1 MPRRAARK
9 RLKFRADDVCSER
22 VTVADYA
29 NSDPAVVKSGRV
41 KKAVANAVQ
50 QEVKSLCGL
59 EASCVPAEEVLSVSG
74 ESCDSSDEMDTK
86 ESINGRAA
94 SRKKKSKRHKESAD
108 GGGGEEYPIDI
119 WLLLA
124 SYIRPED
131 IVRFSL
137 ICKKAW
143 TVTCTAAFWTRL
155 YRSSGAVTLQ
165 LRPGVS
171 PSPQALQ
178 SGRVPAAAPAP
189 RVHGEAALPAG
200 LRHPLALPHVRT
212 LRLPR
217 LQEPCHSRQYS
228 QHFKKFQ
235 MSAFLVQKDCR
246 EQTRSN
252 VGIQLQVQKA
262 VPQIEEQVL
271 QRSPAPHPVRGGA
284 HEPGSGLLPA
294 ADHHLQLHLRANRHG
309 HDVYLVHHQREHRHA
324 APPRAPR
331 VPGHPRPQREE
342 APPGAGGAGGAGP
355 RAQRQAPGLVAPTVP
370 LLPKSLVLSRGCRNR
385 QVTGSGRPK
394 RISRNQENPIFIS

>member
-1 MPRRAARK
+1 MGLVEVVGEGELHWAGQGCGSPEPGGLIVWSKNLLGTPGLHLPAKAHFPACASPPRASASLGTVLSRHRD
-9 RLKFRADDVCSER
+9 LCPLPIIPNPSDPCFPCSA

-74 ESCDSSDEMDTK
+74 ESCDSSDEMDIK

-94 SRKKKSKRHKESAD
+94 SRKKKSKRHKEDAE

-155 YRSSGAVTLQ
+155 YRRHYSLDAYLPLR
-165 LRPGVS
+165 LRPESMEKLHCLRACVIRSLFHMYEPFAARLSRNPAIPDSTPSTLKNSRASGELKSDTDGRSCVTCFPAGHPWSGVWVRWGGDAGVS
-171 PSPQALQ
+171 MANVQRQCLFWDW
-178 SGRVPAAAPAP
+178 
-189 RVHGEAALPAG
+189 AALVLG
-200 LRHPLALPHVRT
+200 CEGFV
-212 LRLPR
+212 
-217 LQEPCHSRQYS
+217 CG
-228 QHFKKFQ
+228 
-235 MSAFLVQKDCR
+235 
-246 EQTRSN
+246 
-252 VGIQLQVQKA
+252 VG
-262 VPQIEEQVL
+262 
-271 QRSPAPHPVRGGA
+271 R
-284 HEPGSGLLPA
+284 
-294 ADHHLQLHLRANRHG
+294 
-309 HDVYLVHHQREHRHA
+309 
-324 APPRAPR
+324 
-331 VPGHPRPQREE
+331 
-342 APPGAGGAGGAGP
+342 
-355 RAQRQAPGLVAPTVP
+355 
-370 LLPKSLVLSRGCRNR
+370 
-385 QVTGSGRPK
+385 
-394 RISRNQENPIFIS
+394 

>member
-155 YRSSGAVTLQ
+155 YRRHYSLDAYLPLR
-165 LRPGVS
+165 LRPESMEKLHCLRACVIRSLYHMYEPFASRVS
-171 PSPQALQ
+171 RNPAIPDSTPSTLKNSRCLLFWCKKIVGNRQ
-178 SGRVPAAAPAP
+178 
-189 RVHGEAALPAG
+189 EAMW
-200 LRHPLALPHVRT
+200 
-212 LRLPR
+212 
-217 LQEPCHSRQYS
+217 EFNFK
-228 QHFKKFQ
+228 FKK
-235 MSAFLVQKDCR
+235 
-246 EQTRSN
+246 QT
-252 VGIQLQVQKA
+252 
-262 VPQIEEQVL
+262 EEQVL

-284 HEPGSGLLPA
+284 HEPRSGLLPA

-309 HDVYLVHHQREHRHA
+309 HDIYLVHHQREHRHA

-370 LLPKSLVLSRGCRNR
+370 LLPESLVLSQGCRSR

>member
-1 MPRRAARK
+1 MAPRCRPAPAAMPKRGARK

-74 ESCDSSDEMDTK
+74 ESCDSSDEMDAK

-94 SRKKKSKRHKESAD
+94 SRKKKSKRHKED
-108 GGGGEEYPIDI
+108 PEGGGGEEYPIDI

-155 YRSSGAVTLQ
+155 YRRQTVCKELLGNCSRICVCWKPLCCRHYSLDAYLPLR
-165 LRPGVS
+165 LRPESMEKLHCLRACVIRSLYHMYEPFASRVS
-171 PSPQALQ
+171 RNPAIPDSTPSTLKNSRPSLCGTLEPLWCQQ
-178 SGRVPAAAPAP
+178 KC
-189 RVHGEAALPAG
+189 LPFKDT
-200 LRHPLALPHVRT
+200 PLI
-212 LRLPR
+212 
-217 LQEPCHSRQYS
+217 
-228 QHFKKFQ
+228 F
-235 MSAFLVQKDCR
+235 
-246 EQTRSN
+246 
-252 VGIQLQVQKA
+252 
-262 VPQIEEQVL
+262 
-271 QRSPAPHPVRGGA
+271 GGA
-284 HEPGSGLLPA
+284 
-294 ADHHLQLHLRANRHG
+294 
-309 HDVYLVHHQREHRHA
+309 
-324 APPRAPR
+324 
-331 VPGHPRPQREE
+331 
-342 APPGAGGAGGAGP
+342 AGP
-355 RAQRQAPGLVAPTVP
+355 RRAWGRTADPRTTSSAP
-370 LLPKSLVLSRGCRNR
+370 
-385 QVTGSGRPK
+385 
-394 RISRNQENPIFIS
+394 

>member
-1 MPRRAARK
+1 MAPRGRPAAAAMPKRGARK

-86 ESINGRAA
+86 ESINGRTA
-94 SRKKKSKRHKESAD
+94 SRKKKSKRHKEDPD

-155 YRSSGAVTLQ
+155 YRRHYSLDAYLPLR
-165 LRPGVS
+165 LRPESMEKLHCLRACVIRSLYHMYEPFASRVS
-171 PSPQALQ
+171 RNPAIPDSTPSTLKNSRCLLFWCKKIEGNRQEVMWEFNFKFKKQSPRFKSKCCKGLQ
-178 SGRVPAAAPAP
+178 PPIQYEEVHTNPDQDCCLLQITTFNFIFVPIVMGMTFTLFTINVSTDMRHHRVRLVFQDAPI
-189 RVHGEAALPAG
+189 RNGKK
-200 LRHPLALPHVRT
+200 
-212 LRLPR
+212 PR
-217 LQEPCHSRQYS
+217 LEQGVQVVLDPAHSVRLLDWWHPQYPFS
-228 QHFKKFQ
+228 P
-235 MSAFLVQKDCR
+235 
-246 EQTRSN
+246 
-252 VGIQLQVQKA
+252 KA
-262 VPQIEEQVL
+262 
-271 QRSPAPHPVRGGA
+271 
-284 HEPGSGLLPA
+284 
-294 ADHHLQLHLRANRHG
+294 
-309 HDVYLVHHQREHRHA
+309 
-324 APPRAPR
+324 
-331 VPGHPRPQREE
+331 
-342 APPGAGGAGGAGP
+342 
-355 RAQRQAPGLVAPTVP
+355 
-370 LLPKSLVLSRGCRNR
+370 
-385 QVTGSGRPK
+385 
-394 RISRNQENPIFIS
+394 

>member
-1 MPRRAARK
+1 MAPRGRPAAAAAMPRRGARK

-59 EASCVPAEEVLSVSG
+59 EASCVPTEEVLSMSG

-94 SRKKKSKRHKESAD
+94 SRKKKSKRHKDVMSCANTPSLPLEDAE

-155 YRSSGAVTLQ
+155 YRRHYSLDAYLPLR
-165 LRPGVS
+165 LRPESMEKLHCLRACVIRS
-171 PSPQALQ
+171 LFHMYEPFAARLSRNPTIPDSTPSTLKNSRA
-178 SGRVPAAAPAP
+178 SGELGSDTDARTC
-189 RVHGEAALPAG
+189 
-200 LRHPLALPHVRT
+200 HP
-212 LRLPR
+212 
-217 LQEPCHSRQYS
+217 
-228 QHFKKFQ
+228 
-235 MSAFLVQKDCR
+235 AFLQVIHGLPSLCGTLELLWCQQRCLPFKDTPLFWAER
-246 EQTRSN
+246 Q
-252 VGIQLQVQKA
+252 
-262 VPQIEEQVL
+262 
-271 QRSPAPHPVRGGA
+271 PHGA
-284 HEPGSGLLPA
+284 CEGQDG
-294 ADHHLQLHLRANRHG
+294 
-309 HDVYLVHHQREHRHA
+309 
-324 APPRAPR
+324 
-331 VPGHPRPQREE
+331 
-342 APPGAGGAGGAGP
+342 
-355 RAQRQAPGLVAPTVP
+355 
-370 LLPKSLVLSRGCRNR
+370 
-385 QVTGSGRPK
+385 
-394 RISRNQENPIFIS
+394 

>member
-1 MPRRAARK
+1 MAPRGRPAAAAAMPRRAARK

-155 YRSSGAVTLQ
+155 YRRHYSLDAYLPLR
-165 LRPGVS
+165 LRPESMEKLHCLRACVIRSLYHMYEPFASRVS
-171 PSPQALQ
+171 RNPAIPDSTPSTLKNSRCLLFWCKKIVGNRQ
-178 SGRVPAAAPAP
+178 
-189 RVHGEAALPAG
+189 EAMW
-200 LRHPLALPHVRT
+200 
-212 LRLPR
+212 
-217 LQEPCHSRQYS
+217 EFNFK
-228 QHFKKFQ
+228 FKK
-235 MSAFLVQKDCR
+235 
-246 EQTRSN
+246 QT
-252 VGIQLQVQKA
+252 
-262 VPQIEEQVL
+262 EEQVL

-331 VPGHPRPQREE
+331 VPGHPRPQWEE

-370 LLPKSLVLSRGCRNR
+370 LLPESLVLSRGCRSR